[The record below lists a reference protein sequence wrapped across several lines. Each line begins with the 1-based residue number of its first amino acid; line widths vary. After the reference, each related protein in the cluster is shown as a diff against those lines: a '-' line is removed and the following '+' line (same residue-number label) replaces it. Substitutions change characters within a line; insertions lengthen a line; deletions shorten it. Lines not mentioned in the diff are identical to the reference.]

1 VPTAALHRR
10 GWCLYLVKCADGTL
24 YTGITN
30 DLQRRLRQ
38 HNRGTASRYTRSR
51 LPVQLVYREGCRD
64 KSGALKKEH
73 RVKSLS
79 RTAKFA
85 YIAKTARP
93 PTLAAARREAAVVSA
108 SSPRRKLPR
117 REEVVRCDRSRAEDG
132 PRETASGPVE
142 GELRMEGGS

>member
-1 VPTAALHRR
+1 MPTGERRRR

-30 DLQRRLRQ
+30 DLRRRIDQ

-51 LPVQLVYREGCRD
+51 LPVELAYREGCRD

-79 RTAKFA
+79 RRAKEA
-85 YIAKTARP
+85 YIAGKAR
-93 PTLAAARREAAVVSA
+93 T
-108 SSPRRKLPR
+108 SSK
-117 REEVVRCDRSRAEDG
+117 AG
-132 PRETASGPVE
+132 
-142 GELRMEGGS
+142 